1 VDIFACVIGSALRR
15 RESMFHL
22 APGDGQ
28 IRLVYPFWVV
38 AGAMTAPFLVDTG
51 FGADVAGLRGVE
63 EYLDP
68 TEALARAGVSPQ
80 DIDLVVIS
88 HLHYDHFGTPERFP
102 KATFAIQ
109 REDVEY
115 YTRRGL
121 RHPFRTLGDAKS
133 LEQLAALRSAGRI
146 RELHGDVTLTRGVRC
161 VLVGGHS
168 PGMQIVVLDDR
179 QSRTV
184 LACDASHFYQN
195 LETRTPTA
203 LVHDYEAYQRGF
215 ETVERQ
221 TGAGRWFPG
230 HDPAMLERLEPVAG
244 AVYRVPR
251 EPRG

>member
-1 VDIFACVIGSALRR
+1 VDVHACVTGSALRR
-15 RESMFHL
+15 RDAMFHL
-22 APGDGQ
+22 TGGEGQ

-38 AGAMTAPFLVDTG
+38 AGALASPFLVDTG
-51 FGADVAGLRGVE
+51 FTPEVAAQRGVG

-68 TEALARAGVSPQ
+68 SDALVRLGIAPA

-88 HLHYDHFGTPERFP
+88 HLHYDHFGAPERFP
-102 KATFAIQ
+102 KATFAVQ

-121 RHPFRTLGDAKS
+121 RHPYRTLCDAKS
-133 LEQLAALRSAGRI
+133 LEQLATLRSAGRI
-146 RELHGDVTLTRGVRC
+146 RELNGDVTLTRGVRC
-161 VLVGGHS
+161 VRVGGHS

-179 QSRTV
+179 QTRTV
-184 LACDASHFYQN
+184 LACDASHFYEN

-203 LVHDYEAYQRGF
+203 LVYDYDAYQRGF

-230 HDPAMLERLEPVAG
+230 HDPAMLERLELVTDG
-244 AVYRVPR
+244 VYRVPR